1 MASSIF
7 SSPLWPLVR
16 ATRPSPW
23 LLGAA
28 LACAVLAAVATLGF
42 PLAARQLVDQ
52 LAQGSVPPAAIALL
66 AGVLAGSTAAFT
78 AASYLLARVG
88 HGVVA
93 GLRAL
98 LVDKMLGLPV
108 AAIDRE
114 DTGERV
120 SRVLGDCEA
129 IAELVTRQSI
139 NFLTGVLLLVGAM
152 SVMFLMDVR
161 LTLALLGCVAGAFLV
176 MVPVSAVLHR
186 LSRRV
191 QDRTARLGSILTH
204 VFSEIRLVKAHT
216 AEDRERAR
224 CRREI
229 DEIHQLG
236 RSVARTSA
244 ALEPLMSLTASA
256 AIAVI
261 LVYGTA
267 RVGRGDLSIGTLTA
281 FILYIFSIA
290 NPLIQLAQFVA
301 GLQKANG
308 AASRIGEMLK
318 EPSEEVRATP
328 GATTATSAAIAAVA
342 PARGAALAFHG
353 VRFAYPDA
361 GAAAVL
367 RGIDLVF
374 EPGTTTALV
383 GASGQGK
390 TTILSLIERFHEP
403 SAGEI
408 RFGGRRIAEQP
419 LAAWRRRIGYVAQ
432 GAPIMPGSV
441 RDNIT
446 YGLALLPGDEAVR
459 SAAERAGAWTFIERM
474 PQGLDTLLAEQGH
487 NLSGGQRQ
495 RIAIARL
502 FLRDPDILIL
512 DEATSNLDGETE
524 HHVRQALATLM
535 RGRTNIIVAH
545 RLSTVVHADR
555 IYFLEGGRISGAG
568 NHAELVATHP
578 QYARLV
584 THQFIEP
591 EALVANG

>member
-1 MASSIF
+1 MTPPTFFAA
-7 SSPLWPLVR
+7 SPLWPLVR
-16 ATRPSPW
+16 ATRPSLW

-28 LACAVLAAVATLGF
+28 LAFAVLGAVATLGF
-42 PLAARQLVDQ
+42 PIAARHLVDQ
-52 LAQGSVPPAAIALL
+52 LAQGSVPPETIALL

-93 GLRAL
+93 GLRAR
-98 LVDKMLGLPV
+98 LVDKMLRLPV

-129 IAELVTRQSI
+129 IAELVTRQAI
-139 NFLTGVLLLVGAM
+139 HCLTGVLLLAGAM
-152 SVMFLMDVR
+152 AVMLWLDVR
-161 LTLALLGCVAGAFLV
+161 LTLALLGCVGGAFLV
-176 MVPVSAVLHR
+176 MVPVSAMLHR
-186 LSRRV
+186 LSRRI
-191 QDRTARLGSILTH
+191 QDRTARLGGILTH
-204 VFSEIRLVKAHT
+204 VFSEIRLVKAYT
-216 AEDRERAR
+216 AEERERAR

-229 DEIHQLG
+229 DEIHDLG
-236 RSVARTSA
+236 RKVARTSA
-244 ALEPLMSLTASA
+244 ALEPVMSLTASA

-261 LVYGTA
+261 LIYGTA

-290 NPLIQLAQFVA
+290 NPLIQLAQFAA

-308 AASRIGEMLK
+308 AAGRIGELLQ
-318 EPSEEVRATP
+318 EADEETRDPPQP
-328 GATTATSAAIAAVA
+328 GRTDV
-342 PARGAALAFHG
+342 PARRAALAFHG
-353 VRFAYPDA
+353 VRFAYPGEGTVD
-361 GAAAVL
+361 VL

-383 GASGQGK
+383 GASGHGK
-390 TTILSLIERFHEP
+390 STILSLIERFHEP

-408 RFGGRRIAEQP
+408 RFGGRCIAEQA
-419 LAAWRRRIGYVAQ
+419 LATWRQRIGYVAQ

-441 RDNIT
+441 RDNIA
-446 YGLALLPGDEAVR
+446 YGLARLPSDEAIR

-474 PQGLDTLLAEQGH
+474 SQGLDTLLAEQGN

-524 HHVRQALATLM
+524 HHVRQALTALM
-535 RGRTNIIVAH
+535 RGRTNIVVAH

-555 IYFLEGGRISGAG
+555 IYFLEAGRISGAG
-568 NHAELVATHP
+568 RHEELVATHSH
-578 QYARLV
+578 YARLV
-584 THQFIEP
+584 TQQFSAP
-591 EALVANG
+591 DVALATSPPSA